1 MPIYKHGHEY
11 GPALPIGQEFVTK
24 KDLKNGG
31 VTFIQQNFFAK
42 EVIFKPKIK
51 IFTLIR
57 ENLHFT

>member
-51 IFTLIR
+51 IF
-57 ENLHFT
+57 EPNS